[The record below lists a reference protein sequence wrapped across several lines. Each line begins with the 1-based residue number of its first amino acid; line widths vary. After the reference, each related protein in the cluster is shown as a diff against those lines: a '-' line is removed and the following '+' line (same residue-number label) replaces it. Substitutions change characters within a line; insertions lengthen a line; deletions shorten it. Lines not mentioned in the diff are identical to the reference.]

1 VTEIVVSK
9 AIRNLPR
16 IGVREPIVAGAARL
30 FRERGFAD
38 TSMQDIATAVGLSR
52 PALYHHFE
60 NKHQILAAL
69 VEEVTL
75 HSARETQRIAASAAG
90 DPRQA
95 LKDVVRAHALA
106 ILNRPELFAVLLR
119 EERNLPA
126 HIRDLQR
133 TGKRDLLD
141 RVAGILSSGV
151 DAGCFRA
158 IDPAFTA
165 LCIFGMCNWTIEWF
179 RPDGRVSEEQAAD
192 RIAEL
197 CLAMVERPARDTGDP
212 QAWLALLRD
221 DLAHLE
227 QAMAASP
234 ASATARSGKA

>member
-1 VTEIVVSK
+1 MSK
-9 AIRNLPR
+9 QCRTQVR
-16 IGVREPIVAGAARL
+16 IGVREPIVAGAAKL

-75 HSARETQRIAASAAG
+75 HSARETERIASASAG
-90 DPRQA
+90 SDPRNV

-106 ILNRPELFAVLLR
+106 ILHRPELFAVLLR

-141 RVAGILSSGV
+141 RVAGILRNGV
-151 DAGCFRA
+151 ETGCFRA

-179 RPDGRVSEEQAAD
+179 RPEGRIGEEQAAD
-192 RIAEL
+192 KIAEL
-197 CLAMVERPARDTGDP
+197 CVAMVERPARGVAGEAIDP
-212 QAWLALLRD
+212 QAWLAIVRD
-221 DLAHLE
+221 DIAHLE
-227 QAMAASP
+227 QAI
-234 ASATARSGKA
+234 SGKTSSKPRGQRA